1 MKKMNGTY
9 KLVENNEGEIIIVTT
24 GTLQDILEKL
34 DNKVE
39 IGDETYKL
47 DITKEMTVEEINE
60 EIANSVG
67 ISWYSLTIEEI

>member
-1 MKKMNGTY
+1 MKKTNGTY

-39 IGDETYKL
+39 IGDETYEL
-47 DITKEMTVEEINE
+47 DLSDDMTAEEINQ
-60 EIANSVG
+60 EIADAVG
-67 ISWYSLTIEEI
+67 ISWYSLIIEEI